1 MHKTRYTG
9 RPHSL
14 VDRWNVIY
22 IILFYYVRCAT
33 RVVTVSSSV
42 IVILPTDIFIGPLLL
57 LFIINIFVFIIITR
71 VSVWLINSSARYD
84 IVDRPKTVRSRKRP
98 LSARWLL
105 KRRNRC
111 PSPLAFVA
119 WHTDT
124 VVSDAAIPTV
134 GRTRKVVLTSVVV
147 EFFRIAV
154 SSVLRHG
161 WYCYKFGL
169 FRRVIDA
176 IFSCA
181 RLAMEEE
188 ERNYLFSC
196 KQRTYALAITVVL
209 MLSTITCC
217 ECRKFLEQP
226 YSQNCFLMF
235 MSFYVHRVLS
245 GSSVH
250 YPAIVY

>member
-1 MHKTRYTG
+1 MRLRVRRAWHSCAFVIHKTRYTG
-9 RPHSL
+9 GPHSL

-71 VSVWLINSSARYD
+71 VSVWLINSSACYD
-84 IVDRPKTVRSRKRP
+84 IVDRLKTVRSRKRP

-111 PSPLAFVA
+111 PSPLAFMA

-134 GRTRKVVLTSVVV
+134 GRSRKVVLTCAVV
-147 EFFRIAV
+147 EFFPIAV
-154 SSVLRHG
+154 SFVFRHG

-181 RLAMEEE
+181 RPAMEEE
-188 ERNYLFSC
+188 ERNYCLSC
-196 KQRTYALAITVVL
+196 KHRIYALAVTVVL
-209 MLSTITCC
+209 LLSTITCC
-217 ECRKFLEQP
+217 ECRKFL
-226 YSQNCFLMF
+226 
-235 MSFYVHRVLS
+235 
-245 GSSVH
+245 
-250 YPAIVY
+250 